1 MEPLSDDS
9 DQYVDRHSNPDLS
22 CDGVFGSA
30 VEGFDT
36 QMLLDPSEEQLHLPT
51 ALIELGNSER
61 GQEKIVGQKHQ
72 ALLARSIVVPHSA
85 KALGIAAFGNG
96 IVERDDLIALQAGSL
111 VDRLRE
117 EPLTIEA
124 SFGPSHEE
132 GSRLVEPVESSKVEI
147 SAIHQV
153 NSAGFPE
160 ELVED
165 VDFVDLATGDDDHSG
180 NGAAKI
186 EQGVQFDG
194 RFAPAELSPRK
205 QRQAQIDGGGIERVD
220 GLIEFDAQRL
230 LAVKAA
236 GRCDQHLG
244 EVGVDSPVARLIGM
258 GQGVA
263 RNGAAN
269 AQVIKFGALG
279 SQTRFDVSET
289 LSISQLGKRHGEKL
303 LPARKALDLVVALI
317 ALDAAAKFV

>member
-1 MEPLSDDS
+1 MEPLSDDG
-9 DQYVDRHSNPDLS
+9 DQDVDRHSNPDLS
-22 CDGVFGSA
+22 CDGVFGGA

-36 QMLLDPSEEQLHLPT
+36 QMLLDPAEEQLHLPA
-51 ALIELGNSER
+51 ALIELGDGER

-72 ALLARSIVVPHSA
+72 PFLARSIVVTNSA
-85 KALGIAAFGNG
+85 KPLGIAAFGNW
-96 IVERDDLIALQAGSL
+96 IVERDDLIGSKAGPP

-153 NSAGFPE
+153 NSSGFPDK
-160 ELVED
+160 LVED
-165 VDFVDLATGDDDHSG
+165 VDLVDLATGDDDHSG
-180 NGAAKI
+180 NGAAKVQ
-186 EQGVQFDG
+186 QGVQFDG

-205 QRQAQIDGGGIERVD
+205 QRQAQVDRGGIERVD

-236 GRCDQHLG
+236 GRLDQHLG
-244 EVGVDSPVARLIGM
+244 EVGVDSPVAHLIGM
-258 GQGVA
+258 GQSVA
-263 RNGAAN
+263 GDLTADAH
-269 AQVIKFGALG
+269 VIKFGGLG

-303 LPARKALDLVVALI
+303 LPARKALYLVVALI
-317 ALDAAAKFV
+317 ALDATAKFV